1 MRILVSILS
10 IVILA
15 TFANAQTNVSGI
27 INKDST
33 WTTDKSPYIVTGS
46 VTVNA
51 PFILTVDSGVVVRFQ
66 SGNSL
71 FVKGT
76 LQARQAVFTS
86 NKDTSGGTPIKGD
99 WAAIYM
105 NSATA
110 ILVLDTC
117 VVKFG
122 GGSSTPMIYS
132 NPAITSATLTNC
144 SVLNSNNW
152 GIYLTTTSS
161 ATVTNSIISNSSAS
175 GVYLSSPAMSVTG
188 TSISNSN
195 GLGLQLNN
203 GTNATVTNCTIASS
217 TNGQGLWIG
226 STNST
231 VSDCNISGSSSHGL
245 FIDRGTSTTIHKLSV
260 SYSGGDGMWIGY
272 TTGVA
277 AFVDSSSVTGS
288 LGNGIHIVG
297 NDSIVATTVSDFVN
311 RGVYVQSGSVTL
323 VNCTITDPTKVTL
336 VASSTFP
343 VGLFFEQNT
352 NIKLTN
358 TSITYTQWPIW
369 YDGQA
374 SLIFNGT
381 NVFSNNTHNG
391 VYINFSTTNAN
402 LVLDTIHIPY
412 VISNYG
418 LTVTSGHT
426 MTIASTNVLK
436 FNSSSL
442 TVNGALYAFAGL
454 GENIYFTTY
463 RDDNLPIPPSDTNAD
478 GLATVPQTNNWYG
491 VIFND
496 ASVDASCVMKRCIVN
511 FGGAGNTGGITMYN
525 ASPTI
530 DSCNLANNHFGVM
543 MQHVSNPV
551 FTNNTVGSSELVP
564 IAMSFTANPVFNNNI
579 FSNSDNTYDALGLLG
594 GVLTADA
601 TLPIRAVFRNN
612 TKSALGAIGIDSISN
627 VVYMMLEQVTIPFGK
642 RLTINKG
649 VVIKAYTASH
659 RIVVQ
664 GKLVAD
670 ATPDSMIVITAAR
683 DDNFGRPNDTN
694 KNGNADAPAR
704 GEWGGI
710 TFESGSDS
718 TSILNYCSIHYG
730 ALPYYYYYMNN
741 IYLNGGQITTINLA
755 NPTISNCLIDQ
766 SIYGV
771 YAYGNSKPSV
781 IGSKFV
787 NSQYTPIAMSVTA
800 DPFFSADT
808 FVNSGWTALGIIG
821 EYLGASGTIR
831 QRTVAGYTNIAYV
844 LLADLTINSGT
855 NVTINA
861 GIVIK
866 SNGPGFYVN
875 GGLRAKGTIAD
886 SNVIFTSLKDDN
898 WGNPGDVNRDGN
910 ATSPAW
916 NDWFGIKF
924 QATSDDVFSLIDS
937 CLINYSSNGV
947 TYTDAGSILS
957 NSTIFKSYNYG
968 IRCENSSTPFVI
980 NVTFDGCRLDPIAM
994 SLQSNPTFTN
1004 ITFSANGS
1012 RGIKILDNTLSSNA
1026 TLAQRNVA
1034 GITNIAYILDN
1045 LTVNSG
1051 AVFTILPGVVI
1062 KFTNYYLGIDVNG
1075 ALVANGT
1082 QTENIVFTSLP
1093 DDSKGGDTNNDGNGS
1108 APAKGN
1114 WRSIDFGASSSDTL
1128 NSFKNCDFRYG
1139 GGYNFSNEYGIVRV
1153 YSTTIK
1159 MDSCIISQSATSAL
1173 GVFGSADP
1181 IVRNLQIN
1189 NIGLTPVTIS
1199 MFSTPTFSDITS
1211 LNVGYMAIGIKPE
1224 TYSITNTIPVRDFA
1238 GYKNIT
1244 YLLYGTLTVNS
1255 GTTITIPE
1263 GVVFKDG
1270 KWIVNGALVANG
1282 TPLEKVIF
1290 TDSRDDSY
1298 GNPYDTNLDG
1308 TLTKPTIG
1316 GGSYITF
1323 NDVSLDSIGLLQHAI
1338 FRYMDGGVDLQQAA
1352 PKLLNCTFELNNWGV
1367 YLRGVSNPSI
1377 DSCTFNN
1384 LTYGPIRLSL
1394 VSYPISTSGNIISG
1408 TTFKAISVLE
1418 GETLVQDVTLVKKT
1432 FAGITNI
1439 PYVFGNYTVAN
1450 NSILTIDPGVIV
1462 KFFPN
1467 TSMTV
1472 KKGLIAE
1479 GKSHPDSTIVFTDL
1493 RDDFYGGDT
1502 NSDSTVSY
1510 PTTYSGAPYYWYPG
1524 WYGIN
1529 FTNESL
1535 SPFSRIRNAVIRY
1548 AGLQNSGAAITT
1560 NSASPSITYCS
1571 ISNGYNGVVANGS
1584 SNPVVNYCDFFQNS
1598 NYGINNVNK
1607 SFIINAQN
1615 NWWGSNTGP
1624 THSGN
1629 PGGTGQLVSDAVNYS
1644 PFLGAGAMNP
1654 ISGDVSLNGQ
1664 VQAFDASLILKY
1676 LADGISNPLNTL
1688 QLNVADVSAL
1698 GGVTAFDA
1706 SLILQ
1711 YVVGKIG
1718 IFPVEYNIKT
1728 TPQIKFLKPASI
1740 ASATIS
1746 EGFVQRGKE
1755 VTVTLSVTGME
1766 NAYSTGIELHYN
1778 KEQLKPISVTP
1789 VGIAAKAMTSQST
1802 ANGSIRMMIASADR
1816 LESNGDLFQ
1825 ITFEAVNDVKG
1836 DVQSEISFEK
1846 FLLNETDMK
1855 AAASNGVVNIKGK
1868 PTSYALNQNYPNPFN
1883 PTTTI
1888 SYQVP
1893 EDGQHVNIVIY
1904 NITGQIVRTLVNGN
1918 YMAGEYSVQWD
1929 GVDENGYRVSS
1940 GLYFF
1945 RMVSNNFVSVK
1956 KMLMVK

>member
-1 MRILVSILS
+1 MRTLVSILS
-10 IVILA
+10 FVILA

-33 WTTDKSPYIVTGS
+33 WTIAKSPYIVTGS
-46 VTVNA
+46 LTVNA
-51 PFILTVDSGVVVRFQ
+51 TFTLTVDSGVVVRLQ

-76 LQARQAVFTS
+76 LKARQAVFTS
-86 NKDTSGGTPIKGD
+86 SKDTAGGNPLKGD

-105 NSATA
+105 NSASA
-110 ILVLDTC
+110 VLILDTC

-132 NPAITSATLTNC
+132 NPGITSATLTNC
-144 SVLNSNNW
+144 SMLNSNNW
-152 GIYLTTTSS
+152 GIYLTTSSS
-161 ATVTNSIISNSSAS
+161 ATLANCIVSNSSAS
-175 GVYLSSPAMSVTG
+175 GVYLSSPTMSVTG
-188 TSISNSN
+188 TSISNSA

-203 GTNATVTNCTIASS
+203 GTNATVSNSTIASS

-226 STNST
+226 STNLT

-245 FIDRGTSTTIHKLSV
+245 FIDRGTNATIHKITV
-260 SYSGGDGMWIGY
+260 SNSGGNGIWAGY
-272 TTGVA
+272 TTSVST
-277 AFVDSSSVTGS
+277 FIDSSSVTGS
-288 LGNGIHIVG
+288 SDNGIYIKG
-297 NDSIVATTVSDFVN
+297 NDSIVATTISNFVN
-311 RGVYVQSGSVTL
+311 SGVYVQSGSVDL
-323 VNCTITDPTKVTL
+323 MNCTITDPTKVTSN
-336 VASSTFP
+336 ANTQYP
-343 VGLFFEQNT
+343 IGLYFEQNT
-352 NIKLTN
+352 NINVTN
-358 TSITYTQWPIW
+358 SSITYTQWPIW
-369 YDGQA
+369 ENGQG
-374 SLIFNGT
+374 SLIFNGVNT
-381 NVFSNNTHNG
+381 FTNNTHIG

-418 LTVTSGHT
+418 LTVSNGHT

-436 FNSSSL
+436 FNGSSL
-442 TVNGALYAFAGL
+442 TVNGALNAFAGL
-454 GENIYFTTY
+454 GQNIYFTTY
-463 RDDNLPIPPSDTNAD
+463 RDDNLPTPGSDTNAD

-511 FGGAGNTGGITMYN
+511 FGGAGSTGGITMYN

-551 FTNNTVGSSELVP
+551 FTNNTIGSSELVP

-627 VVYMMLEQVTIPFGK
+627 VTYMMLEQVTIPFGK

-649 VVIKAYTASH
+649 VVIKAYTSSQ

-683 DDNFGRPNDTN
+683 DDNFGKPNDTN

-730 ALPYYYYYMNN
+730 ALPYYFYYMNN

-808 FVNSGWTALGIIG
+808 FVNSGWTGLGIIG
-821 EYLGASGTIR
+821 EYLGASGTVR
-831 QRTVAGYTNIAYV
+831 QRNVAGYTNITYV
-844 LLADLTINSGT
+844 LLGDLTINSGS

-861 GIVIK
+861 GVVIK
-866 SNGPGFYVN
+866 SSGSGIYVN
-875 GGLRAKGTIAD
+875 GGLKAKGTIAD
-886 SNVIFTSLKDDN
+886 GNVVFTSLKDDN
-898 WGNPGDVNRDGN
+898 WGNPGDCNRDGN

-916 NDWFGIKF
+916 NDWSVIKF
-924 QATSDDVFSLIDS
+924 QSTSDDAFSLIDS

-947 TYTDAGSILS
+947 TYTDAGSTLS
-957 NSTIFKSYNYG
+957 NSSVFKSYNYG
-968 IRCENSSTPFVI
+968 IRCENSSMPFVN

-994 SLQSNPTFTN
+994 SLQSNPTFSN

-1012 RGIKILDNTLSSNA
+1012 RGIKILDNTLSSDA

-1045 LTVNSG
+1045 LTINSG

-1062 KFTNYYLGIDVNG
+1062 KFTSYYYGIDVNG

-1082 QTENIVFTSLP
+1082 PSENIVFTSLP

-1108 APAKGN
+1108 SPAKGN

-1128 NSFKNCDFRYG
+1128 NSLTHCVFRYG
-1139 GGYNFSNEYGIVRV
+1139 GGYNYNYDYGLVRV
-1153 YSTTIK
+1153 FSTTIK
-1159 MDSCIISQSATSAL
+1159 MDSCIISQSNTSAV
-1173 GVFGSADP
+1173 GIFGSADP
-1181 IVRNLQIN
+1181 TISNLQIDN
-1189 NIGLTPVTIS
+1189 VAMTPVTIS
-1199 MFSTPTFSDITS
+1199 MFSTPTFSNITS

-1224 TYSITNTIPVRDFA
+1224 TYSITNTIPIRNFA
-1238 GYKNIT
+1238 GYNNIS
-1244 YLLYGTLTVNS
+1244 YLLWGTLTVNS
-1255 GTTITIPE
+1255 GTTITIPA

-1270 KWIVNGALVANG
+1270 NWVVNGALVSNG
-1282 TPLEKVIF
+1282 TPSNKVVF

-1298 GNPYDTNLDG
+1298 GNPGDMNFDG
-1308 TLTKPTIG
+1308 TLSKPAIV
-1316 GGSYITF
+1316 GGSRVTF
-1323 NDVSLDSIGLLQHAI
+1323 NDVSLDSISSLQHSI
-1338 FRYMDGGVDLQQAA
+1338 FRFTDGGVYLQQAA
-1352 PKLLNCTFELNNWGV
+1352 PKLLNCKFELDNWGV
-1367 YLRGVSNPSI
+1367 YLAGVSNPLI
-1377 DSCTFNN
+1377 DSCSFVN
-1384 LTYGPIRLSL
+1384 LTYAPMRLSL
-1394 VSYPISTSGNIISG
+1394 VSYPVSTSGNIITGS
-1408 TTFKAISVLE
+1408 TFKAIGVLD
-1418 GETLVQDVTLVKKT
+1418 GEVLVQDVTLNKKD
-1432 FAGITNI
+1432 FAGISNI
-1439 PYVFGNYTVAN
+1439 PYLFGNYTVAN

-1462 KFFPN
+1462 KFFP
-1467 TSMTV
+1467 TTGMTV
-1472 KKGLIAE
+1472 RKGLIAE

-1502 NSDSTVSY
+1502 NSDSTNSSPTVFQY
-1510 PTTYSGAPYYWYPG
+1510 PQYWYPG

-1535 SPFSRIRNAVIRY
+1535 APFSKLRNVVFRY

-1560 NSASPSITYCS
+1560 TSASPSITFCS
-1571 ISNGYNGVVANGS
+1571 ISNGFNGIVANGS

-1598 NYGINNVNK
+1598 SYGINNVNK
-1607 SFIINAQN
+1607 SFVINAQN

-1629 PGGTGQLVSDAVNYS
+1629 PGGIGQLVSDAVNYS
-1644 PFLGAGAMNP
+1644 PFLGSGAMNP
-1654 ISGDVSLNGQ
+1654 LAGDVSLNGQ
-1664 VQAFDASLILKY
+1664 IQAYDASLILKY
-1676 LADGISNPLNTL
+1676 LADGVANPLNTL
-1688 QLNVADVSAL
+1688 QLSVSDVSDA
-1698 GGVTAFDA
+1698 GGVSAFDA

-1711 YVVGKIG
+1711 YVVGKIS
-1718 IFPVEYNIKT
+1718 IFPIEYNSIT
-1728 TPQIKFLKPASI
+1728 APTIKFYKPASI
-1740 ASATIS
+1740 AVASIS
-1746 EGFVQRGKE
+1746 DGFVQRGTQ
-1755 VTVTLSVTGME
+1755 VTVMVSVKGME
-1766 NAYSTGIELHYN
+1766 NAYSTGIELLYN
-1778 KEQLKPISVTP
+1778 KEELTPVSVTP
-1789 VGIAAKAMTSQST
+1789 VGIAAKVMNSHST
-1802 ANGSIRMMIASADR
+1802 ANGTIRMIAASADL

-1825 ITFEAVNDVKG
+1825 VTFEAMSDVRGDVK
-1836 DVQSEISFEK
+1836 STISFK
-1846 FLLNETDMK
+1846 QFMLNEIDMK
-1855 AAASNGVVNIKGK
+1855 SATTNGVVNIKGK

-1883 PTTTI
+1883 PSTTI

-1893 EDGQHVNIVIY
+1893 DDGQQVSIVIY
-1904 NITGQIVRTLVNGN
+1904 NVTGQLVRTLVNSN
-1918 YMAGEYSVQWD
+1918 QMAGEYSVQWD
-1929 GVDENGYRVSS
+1929 GMDENGRRVSS

-1945 RMVSNNFVSVK
+1945 RMRSNNFVSVK